1 MSVSA
6 SLDVFRATA
15 IGLLDPRAGGGRGER
30 SAAVEAAG
38 APNQND
44 GIVAAV
50 GTVWPDVFKVVG
62 LAPPVGGHADT
73 ETGFGL

>member
-50 GTVWPDVFKVVG
+50 GAVRPDLGQLVF
-62 LAPPVGGHADT
+62 LAAPCGGHAYG
-73 ETGFGL
+73 EA